1 MKRVGV
7 RLCQALRCKPCLV
20 LQTDKGCDEAEALRC
35 KRRVEFHTTLPGRLP
50 QRRARPNGSHP
61 RLSLHSVLRVLPRDL
76 DPADWRSETFPSLTL
91 ENSFRQKTGRQ
102 FCPHVQT
109 LSRSRLLRSLL
120 PCVAVVGHRAEILP
134 VHLVLPR
141 SY

>member
-20 LQTDKGCDEAEALRC
+20 LQTGKDCDEAEALRC

-50 QRRARPNGSHP
+50 QRRARPNDSHR
-61 RLSLHSVLRVLPRDL
+61 RLSLHSVLRVLPRDSNL
-76 DPADWRSETFPSLTL
+76 PDWRSETFPSLTL
-91 ENSFRQKTGRQ
+91 ENNSPQKTGRQ
-102 FCPHVQT
+102 LCPHVQT
-109 LSRSRLLRSLL
+109 LSRSLLLRSSL
-120 PCVAVVGHRAEILP
+120 PCVAVVGHRPEILR
-134 VHLVLPR
+134 VHLVLRR